1 MSTLVSA
8 DDLFFIFYQK
18 LNDITEPKLHDVMCQ
33 GAPVSPPQDPHG
45 ALLLGAAHRPL
56 LAHHGI
62 AAGP

>member
-1 MSTLVSA
+1 MMLDVIEA
-8 DDLFFIFYQK
+8 KI
-18 LNDITEPKLHDVMCQ
+18 HDVMLQ

>member
-1 MSTLVSA
+1 MLVSVG
-8 DDLFFIFYQK
+8 DLYILYRK
-18 LNDITEPKLHDVMCQ
+18 LNDVTEAMLHDEMCQ